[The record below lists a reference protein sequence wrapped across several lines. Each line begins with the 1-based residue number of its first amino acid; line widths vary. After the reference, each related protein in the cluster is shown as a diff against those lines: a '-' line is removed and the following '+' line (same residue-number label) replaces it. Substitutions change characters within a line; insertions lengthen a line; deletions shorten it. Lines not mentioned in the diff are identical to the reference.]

1 MTGFVYGS
9 MLLVA
14 VLALA
19 QLLIWAGRAYMARLD
34 NNRTRDFRR
43 VVLLAEADAL
53 RAVARNRQ
61 ADQVNLRG

>member
-1 MTGFVYGS
+1 MIGLLYGS

-19 QLLIWAGRAYMARLD
+19 QLLIWAGQAYIARLD

-43 VVLLAEADAL
+43 VVLLAEAEAL
-53 RAVARNRQ
+53 RAVTRNREASQ
-61 ADQVNLRG
+61 AVGRA